1 MVNLNELKENLIK
14 KGYETKV
21 FNNSKEAKEYLLNSI
36 KDTTVG
42 IGGSVSVEQLNI
54 YDDLKKNNTVYWNMI
69 EEKDKQVEVRDLAMN
84 TKIYLTSANA
94 ISMDGEIVNIDGTGN
109 RVAST
114 LYGHEKIYFIIGRN
128 KIENT
133 LDEAINR
140 ARNIAAPLNA
150 KRLNKKTPCVMDL
163 KCHNC
168 SSPERICRSLVVL
181 YQKSK
186 GADYEVILIDE
197 DLGY

>member
-1 MVNLNELKENLIK
+1 MRLNDLKENLIK
-14 KGYETKV
+14 KGYVANV
-21 FNNSKEAKEYLLNSI
+21 FSSCEEARKYLLNSI
-36 KDTTVG
+36 NNTTVG
-42 IGGSVSVEQLNI
+42 IGGSVTVEQLNI
-54 YDDLKKNNTVYWNMI
+54 YDDLKKNNAVYWHMI
-69 EEKDKQVEVRDLAMN
+69 EDIENQTEIRNLAIN
-84 TKIYLTSANA
+84 TRVYLTSANA

-109 RVAST
+109 RVASS

-133 LDEAINR
+133 LDEAIYR

-163 KCHNC
+163 RCHNC
-168 SSPERICRSLVVL
+168 SSPDRICRSLVVL

-186 GADYEVILIDE
+186 GADYEVVLIDD

>member
-1 MVNLNELKENLIK
+1 MNLNELKENLIK
-14 KGYETKV
+14 KGYEAKV
-21 FNNSKEAKEYLLNSI
+21 FNNSKEAKEYLLNCINNTS
-36 KDTTVG
+36 VG
-42 IGGSVSVEQLNI
+42 IGGSVSIEQLDI
-54 YDDLKKNNTVYWNMI
+54 YEELKKNNKVYWHMI
-69 EEKDKQVEVRDLAMN
+69 EEKDKQLEVRDLAMN

-114 LYGHEKIYFIIGRN
+114 LYGHEKIYFVIGRN

-133 LDEAINR
+133 LEKAIDR

-150 KRLNKKTPCVMDL
+150 KRLNKKTPCVIDL

-168 SSPERICRSLVVL
+168 NSPDRICRSLVVL

>member
-1 MVNLNELKENLIK
+1 MNLNELKENLIK

-133 LDEAINR
+133 LDGAINR

-186 GADYEVILIDE
+186 GADYEVVLIDE